1 MTKNIEN
8 MYPSCTINVFYDIL
22 INNIVIIVVD
32 VYLYIWFRIFK
43 KRWSHRTSNTY
54 MEILNSGKC
63 KSCFSKVLQEMK
75 LSRPEDNNYF
85 HYYHCP
91 FINELFSSPQV
102 LHGYTLNHLTR
113 WVLYRVN
120 IFTPGLKLYFTVKC
134 IPLLHR
140 CTSYIY
146 IYHIQSNPTLHYI
159 KDIH

>member
-1 MTKNIEN
+1 MYVSLGIYYDIHSNDWSQIHISNIISHGNINVIFMTKNIEN
-8 MYPSCTINVFYDIL
+8 MYPSCTVNVFYD
-22 INNIVIIVVD
+22 IVVD

-91 FINELFSSPQV
+91 FINEHFFITSGVARLYLEPSNKVS
-102 LHGYTLNHLTR
+102 TL
-113 WVLYRVN
+113 
-120 IFTPGLKLYFTVKC
+120 
-134 IPLLHR
+134 
-140 CTSYIY
+140 
-146 IYHIQSNPTLHYI
+146 
-159 KDIH
+159 